1 MLIQMDIRFETM
13 YYISI
18 ESKNDYQFI
27 DRFME
32 GLVIWLSLRTITIT
46 RDMSPSCNL
55 SFPSYCNQR
64 HLSLRFERL
73 SIQLLPSYLHVY
85 REFFR
90 TLRFL
95 ISGFRQKRTLAKFY
109 FIFELGFISPLRSN
123 NEIIFT
129 HVIYK

>member
-1 MLIQMDIRFETM
+1 MDIRFETM

-73 SIQLLPSYLHVY
+73 SI
-85 REFFR
+85 
-90 TLRFL
+90 
-95 ISGFRQKRTLAKFY
+95 
-109 FIFELGFISPLRSN
+109 
-123 NEIIFT
+123 
-129 HVIYK
+129 